1 MPVKPPRQPYSSR
14 VREAAADETRCRIVA
29 AARTLLAGGE
39 GLPAFSVDGVAR
51 QAGVTRLTVY
61 NQFDSR
67 CGLLEAVFDDLARQ
81 GGMCELPA
89 IFAERDPAQAL
100 RSFVHVFCRYWAH
113 YGVVISRYAAV
124 ARMDEDVACS
134 LKRRTEQRRVALSEL
149 VEPVVTVPCPQ
160 AAAELVDVLFALTSL
175 EMYEALSVSGRG
187 AEAVERLIQGLVE
200 QALHAVSVKLAA
212 SA

>member
-14 VREAAADETRCRIVA
+14 IREAAADETRCRIVA
-29 AARTLLAGGE
+29 AARALLAGGE

-51 QAGVTRLTVY
+51 RAGVTRLTVY

-67 CGLLEAVFDDLARQ
+67 CGLLEAVFDDLACQ

-89 IFAERDPAQAL
+89 IFAERDPARAL
-100 RSFVHVFCRYWAH
+100 RSFVHVFCRFWANH
-113 YGVVISRYAAV
+113 GVVISRFAAV
-124 ARMDEDVACS
+124 AKMDEEVACG
-134 LKRRTEQRRVALSEL
+134 LHRRTEQRRVALTEL
-149 VEPVVTVPCPQ
+149 VERLVTVPCPQ

-175 EMYEALSVSGRG
+175 EMHEALSVNGRG

-200 QALHAVSVKLAA
+200 QALHAVSIRLAK